1 MLDRCGLIVLLTHNI
16 MSRTRKTFFPK
27 LQHLAATA
35 VQGGLSETTR
45 TCGHP
50 ACACHQD
57 PARRHGPHLY
67 LTFRTPDGRS
77 SALYVPHEHEPRV
90 RKAVQAWAQLWE
102 TIVEISHRNREA
114 LARSMR
120 RRENPRES
128 SPRRKRS

>member
-1 MLDRCGLIVLLTHNI
+1 MLDRWGLSVLLTHNI
-16 MSRTRKTFFPK
+16 MSRKRKTLSPK
-27 LQHLAATA
+27 IQHLAATA

-45 TCGHP
+45 TCGNR

-77 SALYVPHEHEPRV
+77 SALYVPREHEPRV
-90 RKAVQAWAQLWE
+90 RKAVHAWAQLWE
-102 TIVEISHRNREA
+102 TIVEIGRQNREA
-114 LARSMR
+114 LARSLR
-120 RRENPRES
+120 RRENPREP